1 MRAPA
6 LAAAAALALALAG
19 CAPDAPE
26 LNNQQLADAIENIA
40 EETPTPDSGPPLPA
54 LIEVRRDDVE
64 RELRRGAG
72 CDFSERGRLL
82 FVAVA
87 GDAFAKVNGLPV
99 HLAASGPM
107 GPTGGYF
114 VTERFS
120 ISIGRLSDSG
130 VTVDETTTWPA
141 RLILTDRRAEQ
152 NGVLRLEGSWR
163 CGA

>member
-1 MRAPA
+1 MRLFAP
-6 LAAAAALALALAG
+6 LAAALLVLLAG
-19 CAPDAPE
+19 CGRDSSE

-40 EETPTPDSGPPLPA
+40 EEHPTPDTGPPLPA

-64 RELRRGAG
+64 RELRSGAG
-72 CDFSERGRLL
+72 CDFSEGGRLL
-82 FVAVA
+82 FVAVS

-120 ISIGRLSDSG
+120 ISIGRLSDTG
-130 VTVDETTTWPA
+130 VTVEETTTWPA
-141 RLILTDRRAEQ
+141 RLVLTDRRAEE